1 MFTFLLQTENLK
13 QTEKQDLEKK
23 SKILDFWGGLRTWGK
38 DQGMRKTIKGKVNH
52 WV

>member
-23 SKILDFWGGLRTWGK
+23 SKTLDLWGGLRSK
-38 DQGMRKTIKGKVNH
+38 DEKNIKGKVNH